1 MTPSHLHFLML
12 SGFPVE
18 NGLEVGCG
26 CLDWWPLQYPGDKGT
41 TFSLMKNWGR
51 KWQQWC
57 EQPTLWPSDLTLFLG
72 NNFIFEGCAVVPLEW
87 RKSQGGPQLGHS
99 QRCWGPA
106 RLAVLGPG
114 SQEACPVVP
123 LGPCEHQPAGLGDR
137 VGNLAL
143 AADFQRLPG
152 AGLG

>member
-1 MTPSHLHFLML
+1 ML

-57 EQPTLWPSDLTLFLG
+57 EQPTLWPSDLTCYFLETISFLKDVQSSPWNGG
-72 NNFIFEGCAVVPLEW
+72 NPREDLSLAIHNVAGALPGWL
-87 RKSQGGPQLGHS
+87 
-99 QRCWGPA
+99 CWGQGHRKPA
-106 RLAVLGPG
+106 LWSLW
-114 SQEACPVVP
+114 
-123 LGPCEHQPAGLGDR
+123 GLVNTSRQAWETEWGIW
-137 VGNLAL
+137 
-143 AADFQRLPG
+143 P
-152 AGLG
+152 